1 LAQVFKLPREKG
13 LQQSAASM
21 AATFF
26 EDLWPCRSATNMP
39 VETYSSL
46 QPDNAEHLPDTAEPL
61 LGPEGMVFDD
71 EDRGCV
77 RALESDAVDSERCLG
92 PGYGPGG
99 RTQLEALATSPV
111 ELFATLP
118 PDHTEGTSIMMTG
131 PHGRIEV
138 DSPPGGQPGDR
149 VRFLL
154 GPTPEYS
161 MEVPEGA
168 KPGSRVRFRRADGV
182 EVSVLI
188 PQGKRPGNRF
198 EVTPP
203 ALMVR
208 VPEGALPGD
217 YALFRHSVG
226 GRRGTTEETEWCRAK
241 IPADRGPGE
250 YFAARLP
257 RPDPASTEAAMGVA
271 NMEVKPEDL
280 SQGLFPR
287 SLFTP
292 M

>member
-1 LAQVFKLPREKG
+1 
-13 LQQSAASM
+13 M

-26 EDLWPCRSATNMP
+26 EDLWPCRSATHVP
-39 VETYSSL
+39 VETYANL
-46 QPDNAEHLPDTAEPL
+46 RPDQEPTDAVEPL
-61 LGPEGMVFDD
+61 LGTAADLGSDSVVFDA
-71 EDRGCV
+71 EDRGRV
-77 RALESDAVDSERCLG
+77 IALKSDAVDSERCLG
-92 PGYGPGG
+92 PGYSPGG
-99 RTQLEALATSPV
+99 RAQLEALATPPV

-118 PDHTEGTSIMMTG
+118 PGHADGDSITMTG

-138 DSPPGGQPGDR
+138 DPPPGGQPGDR

-161 MEVPEGA
+161 MEVPGDHV
-168 KPGSRVRFRRADGV
+168 PGSRVRFRRADGV
-182 EVSVLI
+182 EVSVLV
-188 PQGKRPGNRF
+188 PEGKRPGDRF

-217 YALFRHSVG
+217 YALFRRSVG

-241 IPADRGPGE
+241 IPVDKGPGE

-257 RPDPASTEAAMGVA
+257 PPDPAATAAMGVSHLFSPL
-271 NMEVKPEDL
+271 EVKPEDL

-287 SLFTP
+287 SLFSP

>member
-1 LAQVFKLPREKG
+1 LPREKA

-61 LGPEGMVFDD
+61 LGPEGMVFDN
-71 EDRGCV
+71 EDRGRV

-92 PGYGPGG
+92 PGYSPGG
-99 RTQLEALATSPV
+99 KTQLEALATPPV

-118 PDHTEGTSIMMTG
+118 PGHTEGTSIMMTG

-182 EVSVLI
+182 EVSVPI
-188 PQGKRPGNRF
+188 PQGKRPGDRF

-208 VPEGALPGD
+208 VPEGAFPGD
-217 YALFRHSVG
+217 YALFRRSVG
-226 GRRGTTEETEWCRAK
+226 GRRGATEETEWCRAK
-241 IPADRGPGE
+241 IPADRRPGE

-257 RPDPASTEAAMGVA
+257 RPDLAASAAVGAVRQMSE
-271 NMEVKPEDL
+271 EVKPEDL